1 MRLLPEQAEQS
12 TPRPLEQHFD
22 DGTYR
27 CIDHLPRV
35 SEISLKMYRKQIS

>member
-12 TPRPLEQHFD
+12 TPRPPEQHFD
-22 DGTYR
+22 DGTMR
-27 CIDHLPRV
+27 RSLPRV